1 MSTKTRRNV
10 RAPLSYSKGDRISK
24 LLANIEELISNNNA
38 KVTVFDFI
46 QLAQLE
52 PELEETETP
61 REIKVT

>member
-1 MSTKTRRNV
+1 M
-10 RAPLSYSKGDRISK
+10 SYSKGDRISK

-52 PELEETETP
+52 AELEKTETP